1 MLEDEE
7 CEISKA
13 VLDARNVSVWGDGPG
28 AGRAELG
35 ALEGGG
41 GAVVNGQ
48 WVLLKGNGLYVD
60 LGVIEYICIYMFIC
74 MDWGSSGWSVGAN
87 TRWERGNWMCVCVCV
102 LNKVV
107 AG

>member
-1 MLEDEE
+1 VLEDEE
-7 CEISKA
+7 CEWGKA
-13 VLDARNVSVWGDGPG
+13 VLDARNVSVWGDAPG

-35 ALEGGG
+35 ALEGWG

-60 LGVIEYICIYMFIC
+60 IGVIGYICIYMYIC
-74 MDWGSSGWSVGAN
+74 MGWGSSGWSVGAN
-87 TRWERGNWMCVCVCV
+87 KWWERGNWMCVCVCV